1 MDKPPVVI
9 IMLDALRGDCVPGAA
24 ESPHLRSLGLRRPEM
39 AALSDMVQG
48 CSLFTQ
54 AMSCS
59 GYTTP
64 CVGSIL
70 TGLLPPE
77 HGVRAFDLTALS
89 TDVRTL
95 AEILVGAGYATCAM
109 TDQPPVLQP
118 MGLLR
123 GFQTT
128 AGNDDEALAWWDS
141 FAGKPRLLFMHLW
154 DAHKP
159 YGMPFAQGYRSAY
172 PAIVSE
178 WQERLRSNGIAEPAS
193 SDFLDEDEQ
202 RQRVY
207 RMQFAWEGAQGF
219 MAGLATYLN
228 GLQTFD
234 RGRLH
239 DLSRAFAARRLASE
253 AVFVLLADHGE
264 GRDRPPSWRM
274 THDTSLADDIMHIPL
289 YVRMPGLHPRRVTEQ
304 VSQVDVTP
312 TVLDLLGMPGER
324 TPARSS
330 YNGRSL
336 LPLLRGQ
343 SLPTRP
349 AYAEVSKLNN
359 DPTSAVAQSGGARVS
374 TLHARVLR
382 YEQCKYRLAGQ
393 PFMVSGELL
402 SAAADDFVR
411 QVCRNLLG
419 RIEKPDDVAAWQPML
434 ESTQKRQTLLRSI
447 EDSDECRLLDK
458 HAVYDLRSDPLEI
471 KPLDARSRPHVW
483 DEYRQ
488 QAAVMQDID
497 ACARPGE
504 PLLTS
509 QADEQ
514 IILKR
519 LQDLGYV
526 E

>member
-64 CVGSIL
+64 CVGSIF

-95 AEILVGAGYATCAM
+95 AEILAAAGYATCAM

-123 GFQTT
+123 GFQAT
-128 AGNDDEALAWWDS
+128 AVNDDEAMAWWDS
-141 FAGKPRLLFMHLW
+141 FAGKPRFLFMHLW

-159 YGMPFAQGYRSAY
+159 YGMPFAPGYRAAY

-178 WQERLRSNGIAEPAS
+178 WQERLRSKGIAEPQGS
-193 SDFLDEDEQ
+193 SFLDEDEQ

-219 MAGLATYLN
+219 RAGLATYLL

-234 RGRLH
+234 HGRLH
-239 DLSRAFAARRLASE
+239 DLSRAFAAHHVANE
-253 AVFVLLADHGE
+253 AIFVLLADHGE

-274 THDTSLADDIMHIPL
+274 THDASLADDIMHIPL
-289 YVRMPGLHPRRVTEQ
+289 YVRVPGLHPRRVTEQ
-304 VSQVDVTP
+304 VSEVDITP
-312 TVLDLLGMPGER
+312 TVLDLLGMAGER
-324 TPARSS
+324 TAPRSS

-343 SLPTRP
+343 ALPVRP

-359 DPTSAVAQSGGARVS
+359 DPTSAVAQSGGTRVT

-382 YEQCKYRLAGQ
+382 HEKRKYRLAGQ
-393 PFMVSGELL
+393 PFMVSEELL
-402 SAAADDFVR
+402 SAPADEFVR

-419 RIEKPDDVAAWQPML
+419 RIETPDDSVVWRPML
-434 ESTQKRQTLLRSI
+434 ESPQKRQTLLRSI
-447 EDSDECRLLDK
+447 EESDECRLLAK
-458 HAVYDLRSDPLEI
+458 YAMYDLLSDPLEI
-471 KPLDARSRPHVW
+471 KPLDARSRPHLW
-483 DEYRQ
+483 DEYKQ
-488 QAAVMQDID
+488 QVAIMQEID

-504 PLLTS
+504 ALLTS